1 MHCCWQVLILLPMRN
16 QALKV
21 ISRLLSLAIKETRS
35 DSVQKKS
42 RFLKEFEDQ
51 DEPDESG
58 KLERPAEHVALFQGN
73 TDDYFSLGIKLTR
86 SYNPAHSV
94 PADLQ
99 MILRYAGYSILTTDS
114 SGCHELT
121 STQSYVAPRIG
132 FSLHC
137 T

>member
-1 MHCCWQVLILLPMRN
+1 M
-16 QALKV
+16 

-51 DEPDESG
+51 DEPEESG

-86 SYNPAHSV
+86 SCNPAHSV
-94 PADLQ
+94 SADLQ
-99 MILRYAGYSILTTDS
+99 MILQYAGCSTLTTHS
-114 SGCHELT
+114 SGCHKLT
-121 STQSYVAPRIG
+121 STQRCNAPKIR
-132 FSLHC
+132 FSVHC